1 MGSTELMVILL
12 IVVLVFGA
20 SAIPKLAK
28 SVGEARRE
36 FEKAR
41 KDVES
46 MEKNNDDE
54 K

>member
-1 MGSTELMVILL
+1 MGSTELLIILL

-36 FEKAR
+36 FENAS
-41 KDVES
+41 KDINAVK
-46 MEKNNDDE
+46 EKNDGDQ
-54 K
+54 

>member
-1 MGSTELMVILL
+1 MGSTELMIILL

-36 FEKAR
+36 FEKAS
-41 KDVES
+41 KDINKIK
-46 MEKNNDDE
+46 EKSVGDQ
-54 K
+54 